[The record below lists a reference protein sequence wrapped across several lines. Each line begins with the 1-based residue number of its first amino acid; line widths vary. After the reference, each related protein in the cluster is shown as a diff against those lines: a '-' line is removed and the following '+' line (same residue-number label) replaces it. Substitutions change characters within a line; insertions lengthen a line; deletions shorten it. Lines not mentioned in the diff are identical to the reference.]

1 MECLLGD
8 NEKTLQQPFVTGAP
22 GGWDSFNEKMNGK
35 LSKNVWQFTKH
46 NCENGSKMTQK
57 KVLKESPL
65 GGNGKTLQKLCV
77 TVTPE
82 ERESFT
88 KRMNKR

>member
-35 LSKNVWQFTKH
+35 LSKNVWQFTQH
-46 NCENGSKMTQK
+46 NCENGSKTTQK
-57 KVLKESPL
+57 KVLKWRVHLKAME
-65 GGNGKTLQKLCV
+65 
-77 TVTPE
+77 
-82 ERESFT
+82 
-88 KRMNKR
+88 KRYRNYV